1 MIFVVF
7 EKYDYLYTLLY
18 LFIEVIFFYLSIFL
32 LSVKWISKDYPYI
45 QKYSIR
51 LFWAIILIKFLIVVS
66 IGNQLF
72 IKYFVFYTVLYLIL
86 IFYFKLKKLI
96 RTNFFG

>member
-7 EKYDYLYTLLY
+7 EKYSYLYTLLY
-18 LFIEVIFFYLSIFL
+18 LLTEIIFFYLSIFL
-32 LSVKWISKDYPYI
+32 LSVKQISEDYPYI

-51 LFWAIILIKFLIVVS
+51 LFWGIILIKFLIVVF

-72 IKYFVFYTVLYLIL
+72 IKEFVFYTVLYLTL
-86 IFYFKLKKLI
+86 IFYFKIKKFF
-96 RTNFFG
+96 RTK

>member
-7 EKYDYLYTLLY
+7 EKYSSLYTLLY
-18 LFIEVIFFYLSIFL
+18 LLIELIFFYLSIFL
-32 LSVKWISKDYPYI
+32 LEVKKISEDYPYI

-51 LFWAIILIKFLIVVS
+51 LFWGIILIKFLIVVS

-72 IKYFVFYTVLYLIL
+72 IKYFVFYTVLYLTL
-86 IFYFKLKKLI
+86 TFYFKLKKFF
-96 RTNFFG
+96 RTKYF

>member
-7 EKYDYLYTLLY
+7 EKYSYLYTLLY
-18 LFIEVIFFYLSIFL
+18 LLIELIFFYLSIFL
-32 LSVKWISKDYPYI
+32 LSVKQNSEDYPYI

-51 LFWAIILIKFLIVVS
+51 LFWGIILIKFLIVVT

-72 IKYFVFYTVLYLIL
+72 IKGFVFYTALYLTL
-86 IFYFKLKKLI
+86 IFYFKLKKI
-96 RTNFFG
+96 FRTKYF